1 MLKTLTLAALA
12 AVLAMP
18 PVHAAAAGCSG
29 ADPALS
35 QVVVKNVTQVGGL
48 NEYHLTGTVT
58 NTGSQKQASNV
69 LQFVDIYR
77 DREKMDNIGIPPLKP
92 GQSYTFGW
100 KFQRSQD
107 AGDNTTRLHFRLRM
121 VQPASMGRENCNLNN
136 DSSAVTF

>member
-1 MLKTLTLAALA
+1 MHKTLIL
-12 AVLAMP
+12 AVLAGALVMP
-18 PVHAAAAGCSG
+18 GHVVAAGCSG

-35 QVVVKNVTQVGGL
+35 QVVVKDVAQVGGL
-48 NEYHLTGTVT
+48 NEYHLSGTVT
-58 NTGSQKQASNV
+58 NTGTQKQASNV

-107 AGDNTTRLHFRLRM
+107 AGEGTTRLHFRLRM
-121 VQPASMGRENCNLNN
+121 VQPTSMGRQNCNLNN
-136 DSSAVTF
+136 DSSVVTF